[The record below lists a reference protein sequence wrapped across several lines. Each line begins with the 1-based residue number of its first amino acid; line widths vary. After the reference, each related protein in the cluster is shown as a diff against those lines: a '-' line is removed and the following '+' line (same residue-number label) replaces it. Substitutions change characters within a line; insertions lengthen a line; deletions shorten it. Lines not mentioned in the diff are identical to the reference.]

1 MTTSTI
7 RSKQESKLKK
17 WQRTAAAVLFW
28 LAVWQCA
35 AFFVGKEVLIPAPAL
50 VVQRL
55 WQLAGRT
62 EFWITAFSSLW
73 RVLLGFAAALA
84 AGVLLAVLTAAF
96 RVCRSLL
103 QPLVA
108 VIRATPV
115 ASFIILALVW
125 LQSARVPVFISF
137 LTVIPIVWANVESG
151 ILQTD
156 RKLLEMA
163 ELYRFSHG
171 KTLRNIYIPSV
182 QPYFLSAFTTG
193 LGFAWKSGIAAE
205 VIANTRNSVGGQI
218 YNAKIYLETPD
229 LFAWTLVVIALS
241 MLLEKLLVRLVL
253 RMTKRHERGKNG

>member
-17 WQRTAAAVLFW
+17 WQRTAAAVLFWLAVFFW

-96 RVCRSLL
+96 CSRWSLL
-103 QPLVA
+103 FARPRWHPL
-108 VIRATPV
+108 
-115 ASFIILALVW
+115 SFWRSCGCKAPECRCL
-125 LQSARVPVFISF
+125 F
-137 LTVIPIVWANVESG
+137 
-151 ILQTD
+151 
-156 RKLLEMA
+156 
-163 ELYRFSHG
+163 RF
-171 KTLRNIYIPSV
+171 
-182 QPYFLSAFTTG
+182 
-193 LGFAWKSGIAAE
+193 
-205 VIANTRNSVGGQI
+205 
-218 YNAKIYLETPD
+218 
-229 LFAWTLVVIALS
+229 
-241 MLLEKLLVRLVL
+241 
-253 RMTKRHERGKNG
+253 